1 MSRGWHKIW
10 WPGRRCRA
18 ALTGQAAAASRSQGE
33 NLLVA
38 RAGGDKADPL
48 VRFIVDDENGD
59 LSHKDKSFADTVMFW
74 RKGQAASAAA
84 QASTTAANEASPLD
98 PAAAAANTA
107 ALTGDKSITIARKS
121 SGKIKL
127 PGL

>member
-1 MSRGWHKIW
+1 MQPESAA
-10 WPGRRCRA
+10 RA
-18 ALTGQAAAASRSQGE
+18 ALTGQAAAANRSDGE
-33 NLLVA
+33 KLLVA

-84 QASTTAANEASPLD
+84 QASTTAANEANPLN
-98 PAAAAANTA
+98 PAQAGATTA
-107 ALTGDKSITIARKS
+107 DLTGDKSITIARKA